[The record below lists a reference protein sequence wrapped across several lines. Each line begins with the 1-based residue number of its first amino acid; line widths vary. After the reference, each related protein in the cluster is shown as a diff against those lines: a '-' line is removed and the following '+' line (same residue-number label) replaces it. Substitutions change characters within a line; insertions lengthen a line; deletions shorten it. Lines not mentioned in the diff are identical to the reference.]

1 MHEET
6 KHFTTLKSTSSNI
19 LPGKTTLATKIVS
32 ALNARHQSSS
42 PALHHA
48 TIAAFLPLDGFH
60 LTRAQLS
67 ALPNPSNAHARR
79 GAAFTF
85 DAPAFLKL
93 VEKLRE
99 PLLPETSTIWAPS
112 FDHAVKDPKP
122 KDIGVAA
129 SVRVVV
135 FEGNYLSLG
144 ASGKAVRSTDAGGME
159 GKEVRM
165 PVAPEWKA
173 AAELMDE
180 LWFVE
185 VEEEVARKRLI
196 QRHVKSGVAK
206 DEEEAARR
214 ADENDLVN
222 GREIVEGRLE
232 VQEIIHS
239 REDDDW
245 KPEAETT

>member
-1 MHEET
+1 
-6 KHFTTLKSTSSNI
+6 
-19 LPGKTTLATKIVS
+19 
-32 ALNARHQSSS
+32 
-42 PALHHA
+42 
-48 TIAAFLPLDGFH
+48 
-60 LTRAQLS
+60 
-67 ALPNPSNAHARR
+67 
-79 GAAFTF
+79 
-85 DAPAFLKL
+85 

-112 FDHAVKDPKP
+112 FDHAVKDPKEA
-122 KDIGVAA
+122 DIGVAA

-144 ASGKAVRSTDAGGME
+144 GGGGGAGGGAGAKVE
-159 GKEVRM
+159 DGDGKGKKQTRM

-185 VEEEVARKRLI
+185 VDEAVARKRLI
-196 QRHVKSGVAK
+196 RRHVASGIAK

-232 VQEIIHS
+232 VQEVIYS